1 MKLIPIRVAAGP
13 LMGTNDGWA
22 SADIATVNRNVVRC
36 RTMERIAAPWH
47 VHADSDELFYV
58 LSGQFHLDTDEGTA
72 TVDAGELLVVP
83 AGIRHRG
90 RAEGRTTMLVV
101 FDGIFLPTA
110 GMEQ

>member
-1 MKLIPIRVAAGP
+1 MRLIPIRVAAGP
-13 LMGTNDGWA
+13 LIGTNDGWA
-22 SADIATVNRNVVRC
+22 SADIATINRNVVRC
-36 RTMERIAAPWH
+36 RTMERIVAPWH

-58 LSGQFHLDTDEGTA
+58 LSGQFHLETDEGTA

-83 AGIRHRG
+83 AETRHRG

-101 FDGIFLPTA
+101 FDGIFPPTG